1 MKENSIFITD
11 EDGKEVE
18 MKILMTFE
26 ANQKKYVVVYDEKN
40 EDELYPF
47 VYDDEGNL
55 FAVEDEEEMAM
66 IDEVVSAYE
75 EDEKEPSRS
84 RKRIRIKS

>member
-75 EDEKEPSRS
+75 EDEKE
-84 RKRIRIKS
+84 

>member
-47 VYDDEGNL
+47 IYDDEGNL

-75 EDEKEPSRS
+75 EEEKE
-84 RKRIRIKS
+84 

>member
-11 EDGKEVE
+11 EDGNEVE
-18 MKILMTFE
+18 TKSLMTFE
-26 ANQKKYVVVYDEKN
+26 ANQKKYVVIYDEKN

-75 EDEKEPSRS
+75 EEEKE
-84 RKRIRIKS
+84 

>member
-1 MKENSIFITD
+1 MTD

-75 EDEKEPSRS
+75 EEEKE
-84 RKRIRIKS
+84 